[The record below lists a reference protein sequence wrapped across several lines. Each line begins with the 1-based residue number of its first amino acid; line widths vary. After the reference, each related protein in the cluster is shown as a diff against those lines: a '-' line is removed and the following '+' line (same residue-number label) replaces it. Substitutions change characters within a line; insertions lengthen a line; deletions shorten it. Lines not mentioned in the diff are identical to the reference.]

1 MSIFSKMTSI
11 ANEIRAKTGKS
22 GKLTLD
28 DMASEIA
35 SIETGIDTSDATAVE
50 SDILSGKTAYV
61 NGEKIIGSYEGVELN
76 FEVVGGTEEPSNPKE
91 NTIWVNTDTPITKY
105 YFSNS
110 DAKIDGIRYIK
121 LQMDAINSGS
131 VVQLSDIRFID
142 EDGNFFTYPGA
153 TTATSSITPSSG
165 EEAIKLTDNN
175 TSTKFCST
183 SWVSGSYVVI
193 DLGENNTIDIVK
205 YNRWQWYT
213 ANDTANSSGRNLK
226 SFSLWGSSDNNDYKL
241 LDSVVNYSGAPAQN
255 QVLAYTGTINNITND
270 TEYTEGDVWITTGN
284 ISNTAFNVLKNN
296 SIEVGPISAKQYVD
310 GAWVIK
316 TAKIYSNGSWNEL
329 TTYFLDGNNQ
339 YTDFTGGWIGSG
351 SVNSNGVR
359 LVASNNAAFTHY
371 MCTANSIDFT
381 PYKTIKVRITEFYLY
396 TGFGGPWIKI
406 CVRDSKNAGGS
417 EFAAFYP
424 SGIGTVEFN
433 VENVNTDGYLTIQV
447 GNTSSITIDKIWS

>member
-1 MSIFSKMTSI
+1 MSKFVTLHGFGGGS
-11 ANEIRAKTGKS
+11 S
-22 GKLTLD
+22 GT
-28 DMASEIA
+28 
-35 SIETGIDTSDATAVE
+35 
-50 SDILSGKTAYV
+50 
-61 NGEKIIGSYEGVELN
+61 ELN
-76 FEVVGGTEEPSNPKE
+76 FEIVGGTTQPSNPTE

-213 ANDTANSSGRNLK
+213 ANDTADSSGRNLK

-255 QVLAYTGTINNITND
+255 QVLAYTGTINNIISDNIV
-270 TEYTEGDVWITTGN
+270 YTEGDVWIVTDALSNNVFN
-284 ISNTAFNVLKNN
+284 ILKNN
-296 SIEVGPISAKQYVD
+296 SIEVYPLFAKQYVNGKWVEVNAMIFQNNEWLGLQD
-310 GAWVIK
+310 GTLYDNGKLHTEITGTIVTDTAIGSFTPSITYNDDHIYIYCPNMNGYPNSSTSNARFENMIDLTNVTAISINWSNSHDGRQHMRIFDEAKSQVAVLYASTSSQVIDTLDISNLK
-316 TAKIYSNGSWNEL
+316 GKYYIAFGPFSCEFNESFWMKIYSMK
-329 TTYFLDGNNQ
+329 
-339 YTDFTGGWIGSG
+339 
-351 SVNSNGVR
+351 
-359 LVASNNAAFTHY
+359 LVF
-371 MCTANSIDFT
+371 
-381 PYKTIKVRITEFYLY
+381 
-396 TGFGGPWIKI
+396 
-406 CVRDSKNAGGS
+406 
-417 EFAAFYP
+417 
-424 SGIGTVEFN
+424 
-433 VENVNTDGYLTIQV
+433 
-447 GNTSSITIDKIWS
+447 